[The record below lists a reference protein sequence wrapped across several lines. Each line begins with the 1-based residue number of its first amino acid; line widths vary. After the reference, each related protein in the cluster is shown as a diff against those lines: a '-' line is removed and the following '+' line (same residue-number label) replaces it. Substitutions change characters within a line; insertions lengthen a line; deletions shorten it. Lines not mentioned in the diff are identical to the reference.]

1 MPPSVSLESKVEYP
15 DKCAKAGFP
24 SPATRLKVKASHMF
38 RPDRPERPTK
48 FAPLFG
54 KIFTKNNWAGLGCY
68 RVEITYSNGLTR
80 SLPPEFKDLDGAL
93 RYMARFHK
101 ALPIE
106 KSDPPTATGDSLQP

>member
-1 MPPSVSLESKVEYP
+1 
-15 DKCAKAGFP
+15 
-24 SPATRLKVKASHMF
+24 MF

-54 KIFTKNNWAGLGCY
+54 KIFSKNNWAGLGCY

-80 SLPPEFKDLDGAL
+80 SLPPEFKDRDGAL
-93 RYMARFHK
+93 RYMARFHN

-106 KSDPPTATGDSLQP
+106 GSSEPPAALGE